1 MTPGEFPAP
10 GVPHVEKLAEA
21 GPRQGFFERADFET
35 VVSYLPEYLRDFS
48 RFAYLTGWRKAETTS
63 LTWADVDR
71 DGGAIR
77 LRPENSKNG
86 RGRVVVLEGDLAA
99 LIARRWDARLLE
111 GSDGPRVVGLVF
123 HRDGEPVGDFRKAWA
138 TACERA
144 GVAGR
149 LFHDLRRTAVR
160 NMIRAGVSET
170 VAMRIS
176 GHRTRSVFD
185 RYNVTSEEDLRT
197 AAQRVDRYV
206 DTLPTSRTV
215 TRPVTSAHR
224 SENPTL

>member
-1 MTPGEFPAP
+1 
-10 GVPHVEKLAEA
+10 
-21 GPRQGFFERADFET
+21 
-35 VVSYLPEYLRDFS
+35 
-48 RFAYLTGWRKAETTS
+48 
-63 LTWADVDR
+63 VDR

-86 RGRVVVLEGDLAA
+86 RGRVVVLEGDLQA
-99 LIARRWDARLLE
+99 LIARRWDARLIGDPANL
-111 GSDGPRVVGLVF
+111 RVVERVF

-138 TACERA
+138 TACESA
-144 GVAGR
+144 GVPDR
-149 LFHDLRRTAVR
+149 LFHDLRRTVVR

-185 RYNVTSEEDLRT
+185 RYNVTSEDDLRT

-206 DTLPTSRTV
+206 DTLPTRKVETW
-215 TRPVTSAHR
+215 TP
-224 SENPTL
+224 